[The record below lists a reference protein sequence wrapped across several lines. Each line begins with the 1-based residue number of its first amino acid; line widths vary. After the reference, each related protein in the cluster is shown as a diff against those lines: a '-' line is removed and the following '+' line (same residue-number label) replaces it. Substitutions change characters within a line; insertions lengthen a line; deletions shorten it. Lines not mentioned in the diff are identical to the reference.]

1 MKKIRTVIKKVIYLI
16 FLMPTIL
23 LAQHSLENLEE
34 NNYNDTIKIEAVVDC
49 QFKYILNFKK
59 YSGLFMCP
67 YLGPKMITELN
78 KINACNINKDEEN
91 QIVIF
96 ELDSL
101 YKEKDIRNIFLKTIG
116 IPAWSIDNIKLEE

>member
-1 MKKIRTVIKKVIYLI
+1 MKKVIYLI
-16 FLMPTIL
+16 FLIPTIL
-23 LAQHSLENLEE
+23 GAQNSLDNLEND
-34 NNYNDTIKIEAVVDC
+34 NYNDTIKIESVLDC
-49 QFKYILNFKK
+49 QFKYEIQFNK

-78 KINACNINKDEEN
+78 KINACIINKDEKN

-101 YKEKDIRNIFLKTIG
+101 YKENDIKIIFLKTIG
-116 IPAWSIDNIKLEE
+116 IPEWSIDNIKIEE